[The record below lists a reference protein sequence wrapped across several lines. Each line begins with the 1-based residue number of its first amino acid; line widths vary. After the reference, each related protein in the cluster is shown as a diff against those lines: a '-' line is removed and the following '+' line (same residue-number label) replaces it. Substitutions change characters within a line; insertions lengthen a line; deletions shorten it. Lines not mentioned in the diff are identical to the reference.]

1 MRRWDRPRSSGF
13 SRDGDPP
20 DPFGDRPVLAELGGV
35 VHPRR
40 GRGSVRAPPACVL
53 PVLPRHFHV
62 GGRGE
67 GADPALRAVPD
78 SGAAHSGGG
87 GLKGSP
93 RVAML
98 VAFALAAM
106 LPLPPAPAPPAT
118 VPFQT
123 PVNAPVA
130 RVGR

>member
-67 GADPALRAVPD
+67 GADPAPRADPAPGAVP
-78 SGAAHSGGG
+78 SGGG
-87 GLKGSP
+87 GLKRLP

-106 LPLPPAPAPPAT
+106 LPLPPAAAVPVT
-118 VPFQT
+118 VPFGR
-123 PVNAPVA
+123 PV
-130 RVGR
+130 